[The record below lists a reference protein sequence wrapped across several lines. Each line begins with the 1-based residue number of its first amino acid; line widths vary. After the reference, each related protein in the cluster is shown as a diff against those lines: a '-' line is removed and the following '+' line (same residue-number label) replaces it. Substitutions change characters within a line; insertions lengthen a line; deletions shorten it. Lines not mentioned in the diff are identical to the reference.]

1 MNWSVR
7 RSLVARLVSTYM
19 VLSVLVIACAGVAS
33 WLAGRELLRDAAF
46 SRLDTSSRQK
56 EMKLSLWVSE
66 RLRDLEFMGNLLTRE
81 GGHAL
86 LGPGTAPTGG
96 LHTGPGVMTL
106 FRDYKSAQ
114 NDVLEVLLLAPTG
127 GRVLASTEATSVGS
141 YRANYNFYT
150 QGRQGQAVQSVYPS
164 PESLRPVLTVSAPV
178 RNEQGELLGVLA
190 MHLSLD
196 PIAQIIR
203 ARSGLGETG
212 ETFLVDSSSLL
223 VASGRMDLESAQQRT
238 HSEGV
243 ARALSGKSGQ
253 GLYLNNAGVKVVG
266 VYRWMPAYQMALL
279 AEMSQT
285 EAFAPAD
292 RLALTLV
299 VVALVAAIM
308 LGGGVYVL
316 SLRVARPVLSVTRAA
331 MKVAG
336 GDLSARAPVE
346 TSDELGNLASAFNA
360 MTDELATLYGR
371 LELEGRERGA
381 ILHGS
386 FDGIAV
392 VHRSGAMEYCN
403 PGMERLLGCSLTDTP
418 SLAVLADRIFPKME
432 ERKVFVASLQSDM
445 DKENP
450 PERVF
455 SFQHKSGVR
464 RWCRLKVSPMHG
476 ERLVLNAQ
484 DLTEIK
490 ASEER
495 VRHMALHDHLTGLPN
510 RQLFLDRLEQALRRG
525 KRAGVNVAL
534 IYVDLDHFKGL
545 NDAYGHAHGD
555 RVLVETALRL
565 RACVRE
571 SDTVARLGGDEFV
584 VVLPDLVRADDALPV
599 AEKIRQS
606 LFDPETG
613 GGRLFLGASVGL
625 AYSPEHGHDQDS
637 LLARADAAMYEAKRA
652 GGNAVRVAV
661 APRPLPPFA

>member
-1 MNWSVR
+1 MNWSVQK
-7 RSLVARLVSTYM
+7 SLVARLVSTYL
-19 VLSVLVIACAGVAS
+19 VLSLVVIVCVGAVS

-46 SRLDTSSRQK
+46 ARLETSSRQK
-56 EMKLSLWVSE
+56 ETELALWVEE
-66 RLRDLEFMGNLLTRE
+66 RLRDLGFLG
-81 GGHAL
+81 AL
-86 LGPGTAPTGG
+86 LAQQPGIANAPPSGVRPGPDA
-96 LHTGPGVMTL
+96 MSL
-106 FRDYKSAQ
+106 FADYKTAQ
-114 NDVLEVLLLAPTG
+114 PDVLEVLLLAPTG
-127 GRVLASTEATSVGS
+127 GRVLASTQESSVGG
-141 YRANYNFYT
+141 YRATYNFYI
-150 QGRQGQAVQSVYPS
+150 QGRQGPAVQSVYPS
-164 PESLRPVLTVSAPV
+164 PDSLRSVLTVSMPV
-178 RNEQGELLGVLA
+178 KSPQGDLLAVLA
-190 MHLSLD
+190 IHLSLD

-203 ARSGLGETG
+203 SRTGLGDTG

-223 VASGRMDLESAQQRT
+223 VASGRVDMESAQRKT

-243 ARALSGKSGQ
+243 VRALSGKSGQ
-253 GLYLNNAGVKVVG
+253 GLYLNDAGVPVVG

-279 AEMSQT
+279 AEMSQA
-285 EAFAPAD
+285 EAFAPAG

-299 VVALVAAIM
+299 VVALVAAVI
-308 LGGGVYVL
+308 LGAGVYVL
-316 SLRVARPVLSVTRAA
+316 SRRLARPLLAVTRAA
-331 MKVAG
+331 MSVAE

-346 TSDELGNLASAFNA
+346 TQDELGNLAQAFNA
-360 MTDELATLYGR
+360 MTDELSGLYAR

-392 VHRSGAMEYCN
+392 VSKSGAVDYCN
-403 PGMERLLGCSLTDTP
+403 PGMERLLGCTLEDTP
-418 SLAVLADRIFPKME
+418 SLAVLADRIFPHAE
-432 ERKVFVASLQSDM
+432 ERQAFVASLQADM
-445 DKENP
+445 AEENP

-455 SFQHKSGVR
+455 AFQHKSGAR

-510 RQLFLDRLEQALRRG
+510 RQLFLDRLDQALRRA
-525 KRAGVNVAL
+525 KRGGVNVAL
-534 IYVDLDHFKGL
+534 LYIDLDHFKGL

-555 RVLVETALRL
+555 RVLVETGLRL

-584 VVLPDLVRADDALPV
+584 VVLPDLVQVDDALPV
-599 AEKIRQS
+599 ASKIQQS

-625 AYSPEHGHDQDS
+625 ACYPEHGLDQDT

-652 GGNAVRVAV
+652 GGNAVRVALSRRP
-661 APRPLPPFA
+661 PRSGADG